1 MALCDHLEG
10 GPEGGGRLKKEE
22 VQLWLIHLVVWQK
35 PTQNCKAIF
44 LQLKNKLK
52 KKTLKIST
60 VQKSVAFLY
69 TIKELSQTEIK
80 KTTPFTITSKRTKYL
95 GINLTKEIEDL
106 FLENYKTLM
115 KEIEDNTIRWKN
127 MDLKN

>member
-1 MALCDHLEG
+1 MG
-10 GPEGGGRLKKEE
+10 KERGSRRE
-22 VQLWLIHLVVWQK
+22 RYTYNYDRFTLLYSRNQHK
-35 PTQNCKAIF
+35 NCKAIF
-44 LQLKNKLK
+44 LQLKNKLIFK
-52 KKTLKIST
+52 KASQL

-69 TIKELSQTEIK
+69 TSSELSETEIK

-95 GINLTKEIEDL
+95 RINLTKEIEDL

-115 KEIEDNTIRWKN
+115 KEIEDNTNRWKN